1 MEILEKESIWLKG
14 FPPLMEKVGSATP
27 GKPCVQN
34 DMKVRSKMERKPT
47 QTVAFERAG
56 FAMDPSSGT
65 GPGIPQFEGSA
76 RAVANLR

>member
-34 DMKVRSKMERKPT
+34 DMRVRSKLEEK
-47 QTVAFERAG
+47 
-56 FAMDPSSGT
+56 PSSLKCGAT
-65 GPGIPQFEGSA
+65 NAKIKTAFVE
-76 RAVANLR
+76 